1 MGIIVHIHL
10 IQEKKTLIKSH
21 IYFMALSTCVY
32 IYIYIIIMFMSM
44 FLDTL
49 LTNKIDHPRS
59 KTMYISEHSS
69 FGLSFVSL

>member
-1 MGIIVHIHL
+1 
-10 IQEKKTLIKSH
+10 
-21 IYFMALSTCVY
+21 
-32 IYIYIIIMFMSM
+32 MSM

-69 FGLSFVSL
+69 FGLSFVSLWENKKEKKGFMVR

>member
-1 MGIIVHIHL
+1 
-10 IQEKKTLIKSH
+10 
-21 IYFMALSTCVY
+21 MALSTCVY